1 MCREGRGLY
10 VIVRSSRRGGG
21 RSLSYQHVYSVYTI
35 PPSQPPAAMFVSI
48 SVAVA
53 AVAAETDADAAGGA
67 EFCVVAVGL
76 AGRTAMLAGT
86 GDAAE
91 AAAVPGP
98 ATLLATV
105 EDAIRLFAGSPLLAA
120 LAVVATPGPVVR
132 VVLLLALELLLLLPT
147 EGGAGDGDSEHES
160 GEDSDDDEDDDDILL
175 VLLTA
180 AAAAAATIW

>member
-1 MCREGRGLY
+1 MYLRTNFPGFT
-10 VIVRSSRRGGG
+10 S
-21 RSLSYQHVYSVYTI
+21 
-35 PPSQPPAAMFVSI
+35 SQPPAAMFVSI

-53 AVAAETDADAAGGA
+53 DAAVAETDVDAAGGA
-67 EFCVVAVGL
+67 EFCDVAVGL

-120 LAVVATPGPVVR
+120 LTVATPGQ
-132 VVLLLALELLLLLPT
+132 VLLLALELLLLLPT

-180 AAAAAATIW
+180 AAAATIW

>member
-10 VIVRSSRRGGG
+10 VIVRSSRRGW
-21 RSLSYQHVYSVYTI
+21 SLSYQHVYSFYTI

-53 AVAAETDADAAGGA
+53 AAAVAETDVDAAGGA
-67 EFCVVAVGL
+67 EFCDVAVGL

-120 LAVVATPGPVVR
+120 LTVATPGQ

-180 AAAAAATIW
+180 AAAATIW

>member
-1 MCREGRGLY
+1 
-10 VIVRSSRRGGG
+10 
-21 RSLSYQHVYSVYTI
+21 
-35 PPSQPPAAMFVSI
+35 MFVSI

-53 AVAAETDADAAGGA
+53 DAAVAETDVDAAGGA
-67 EFCVVAVGL
+67 EFCDVAVGL

-120 LAVVATPGPVVR
+120 LTVATPGQ
-132 VVLLLALELLLLLPT
+132 VLLLALELLLLLPT

>member
-1 MCREGRGLY
+1 
-10 VIVRSSRRGGG
+10 
-21 RSLSYQHVYSVYTI
+21 
-35 PPSQPPAAMFVSI
+35 MFVSI

-53 AVAAETDADAAGGA
+53 ADAAAETDVDVADGA
-67 EFCVVAVGL
+67 EFCDVAVGL

-91 AAAVPGP
+91 AAAAPGP

-105 EDAIRLFAGSPLLAA
+105 EDAIRLFVGSPLAA
-120 LAVVATPGPVVR
+120 LTVATPGQVVR

-175 VLLTA
+175 VLLRA
-180 AAAAAATIW
+180 APAATIW